1 MTHALPPLER
11 LLAVMA
17 RLRDKQRGCP
27 WDVEQDFKTIA
38 PYTIEEAYE
47 VADAIEREDMAALKE
62 ELGDLLFQ
70 VVFHARMAEEAG
82 AFDFHQVAAAL
93 AEKMIRRHPHVFGP
107 SDLKAAEVRDS
118 AAQTVAWEDHKA
130 SEREAKSGAG
140 TLANSGTLGGVPL
153 NLPAL
158 MRAQKLQRRAGR
170 VGFDWNAPLPALD
183 KLAEET
189 AELRHEIAQAGPD
202 PDKIEEEMGD
212 MLFAAVNV
220 ARLAGVDAEL
230 ALRRANAK
238 FERRFAAVEAKLAA
252 RGRLPQQSTLAEMD
266 ALWDEAKAEERA
278 AIAAA
283 RPRDL
288 R

>member
-1 MTHALPPLER
+1 MSHALPPIER
-11 LLAVMA
+11 LLGVMA
-17 RLRDKQRGCP
+17 RLRHREHGCP
-27 WDVEQDFKTIA
+27 WDIEQDFKTIA

-47 VADAIEREDMAALKE
+47 VADAIEREDLPALRE

-82 AFDFHQVAAAL
+82 AFDFHQVAAEL
-93 AEKMIRRHPHVFGP
+93 ADKMIRRHPHVFG
-107 SDLKAAEVRDS
+107 AAEMRDA
-118 AAQTVAWEDHKA
+118 AAQTVAWEDQKA
-130 SEREAKSGAG
+130 AERAAKAGKG
-140 TLANSGTLGGVPL
+140 TLDGVPL

-158 MRAQKLQRRAGR
+158 MRAQKLQKRAGR

-189 AELRHEIAQAGPD
+189 AELRDEIAHQAPAQARV
-202 PDKIEEEMGD
+202 EEELGD

-238 FERRFAAVEAKLAA
+238 FERRFAVVEAKLAA
-252 RGRLPQQSTLAEMD
+252 RGRSPQQSTLEEMD

-278 AIAAA
+278 APEA
-283 RPRDL
+283 PR